1 MNKRIIF
8 VMAAILLSVSVFA
21 QHNEE
26 VTVEGTYRPKVNKV
40 DKIRLTPEK
49 PQPTFEMPSSDVQPK
64 ITDRKFDIELERLK
78 ATPYSDKNES
88 LVKPTE
94 NFLMAGLGTRIS
106 PLFLYRHDSQLT
118 KDVNLG
124 VGINHFSSWLN
135 MKDHPNSGFMNNLF
149 DVRVGAKLSNYQLNG
164 KVFFKNDLYHYYGC
178 RLSDSSN
185 MIPDDRI
192 DEFCPKQVY
201 NTLGLNAVLN
211 STDTHLQALQ
221 HAVGLDYHY
230 TYSKLDSREHFVGLN
245 GKLAY
250 ADSWWGDRNYP
261 QQVGLDLGFQYDNFS
276 TPMVDV
282 LAQDYDRMLLK
293 VNPYFEMKDD
303 FYKLHLG
310 VRFDYTSSDSVKV
323 SFRPDV
329 QGSLYVFDK
338 KLEFYAGLGGG
349 KQLLTFSEIIEE
361 NPFVGTNLPLLYRNV
376 KFSFEAGVRTTVAEK
391 VDLHAGMRYCNV
403 ANDYFYVMDVN
414 APASIYN
421 VFNQYTLLY
430 DNTETVSVTA
440 DARCKILDNLDAELN
455 LTYNHCT
462 PENENFAWYRPA
474 FESTLK
480 AFYAFDE
487 ALTFNAALR
496 FEAGRYAKVQKGY
509 SIYDEVKL
517 KNIFDLSLGADYK
530 LRDQLYVFAK
540 IDNIANCRYQMF
552 YDYPVT
558 GVQLFAGVKMKF

>member
-26 VTVEGTYRPKVNKV
+26 VTVEGTYRPKVHKV
-40 DKIRLTPEK
+40 DKIRLMPEK
-49 PQPTFEMPSSDVQPK
+49 PQPTFEMPSTEVNPK

-78 ATPYSDKNES
+78 AAPYSDKNES

-135 MKDHPNSGFMNNLF
+135 MDDRNNTGFMNNLF

-164 KVFFKNDLYHYYGC
+164 KAFFKNDLYHYYGYQ
-178 RLSDSSN
+178 LSNSS
-185 MIPDDRI
+185 IPADRVE
-192 DEFCPKQVY
+192 EFCPKQVY
-201 NTLGLNAVLN
+201 NTLGLNAALN

-221 HAVGLDYHY
+221 HALGLDYHY
-230 TYSKLDSREHFVGLN
+230 TFSKLDSREHFIGFN

-261 QQVGLDLGFQYDNFS
+261 QQVGVDLGFQYDYFS
-276 TPMVDV
+276 TPIFESTT
-282 LAQDYDRMLLK
+282 QDYDRMLLK
-293 VNPYFEMKDD
+293 INPYLEMKDD

-310 VRFDYTSSDSVKV
+310 VRFDYTSADSVKV
-323 SFRPDV
+323 CFRPDL
-329 QGSLYVFDK
+329 QGSLYVFDR

-349 KQLLTFSEIIEE
+349 KQLLTFAEIIEE
-361 NPFVGTNLPLLYRNV
+361 NPFVGTNLSLFYRNV
-376 KFSFEAGVRTTVAEK
+376 KFSFDAGLRTTVAEK
-391 VDLHAGMRYCNV
+391 VDLHAGVRYRKV
-403 ANDYFYVMDVN
+403 DNDYFFVMDEN

-421 VFNQYTLLY
+421 VFNQYRLLY
-430 DNTETVSVTA
+430 DNSETVSVTA

-455 LTYNHCT
+455 LTYNNCK
-462 PENENFAWYRPA
+462 PENEEFAWYRPS
-474 FESTLK
+474 FESSLK
-480 AFYAFDE
+480 AIYVYDE
-487 ALTFNAALR
+487 TLSVNAALQ
-496 FEAGRYAKVQKGY
+496 FEAGRHAKVYKGY
-509 SIYDEVKL
+509 GQYEEEKL
-517 KNIFDLSLGADYK
+517 KDIFDLSLGADYK
-530 LRDQLYVFAK
+530 LSDQLYVFAK
-540 IDNIANCRYQMF
+540 IDNIAHCRYQMF

-558 GVQLFAGVKMKF
+558 GIQLFAGVKMKF

>member
-1 MNKRIIF
+1 MNKHIIF
-8 VMAAILLSVSVFA
+8 LLAAILLSVNVLA

-26 VTVEGTYRPKVNKV
+26 VTVEGTYRPKVHKV

-49 PQPTFEMPSSDVQPK
+49 PQPTFEMPSTEVNPK

-78 ATPYSDKNES
+78 AAPYSDKNES

-135 MKDHPNSGFMNNLF
+135 MDDRNNTDFMNNLF

-164 KVFFKNDLYHYYGC
+164 KAFFKNDLYHYYGYQ
-178 RLSDSSN
+178 LSNSS
-185 MIPDDRI
+185 IPADRVE
-192 DEFCPKQVY
+192 EFCPKQVY
-201 NTLGLNAVLN
+201 NTLGLNAALN

-221 HAVGLDYHY
+221 HALGLDYHY
-230 TYSKLDSREHFVGLN
+230 TFSKLDSREHFIGFN

-250 ADSWWGDRNYP
+250 ADSWWGNRNYP
-261 QQVGLDLGFQYDNFS
+261 QQVGVDLGFQYDYFS
-276 TPMVDV
+276 TPIVESTT
-282 LAQDYDRMLLK
+282 QDYDRMLLK
-293 VNPYFEMKDD
+293 INPYLEMKDD

-310 VRFDYTSSDSVKV
+310 VRFDYTSADSVKV
-323 SFRPDV
+323 CFRPDL
-329 QGSLYVFDK
+329 QGSLYVFDR

-349 KQLLTFSEIIEE
+349 KQLLTFAEIIEE

-376 KFSFEAGVRTTVAEK
+376 KLSFEAGVRTTVAEK
-391 VDLHAGMRYCNV
+391 VDLHAGMRYRNV
-403 ANDYFYVMDVN
+403 ANDYFYVMDESC
-414 APASIYN
+414 PASIYN
-421 VFNQYTLLY
+421 VFNQYTFLY

-440 DARCKILDNLDAELN
+440 DARCKIVDNMDAELS
-455 LTYNHCT
+455 LTYNSCKT
-462 PENENFAWYRPA
+462 EVEEYAWYRPA
-474 FESTLK
+474 FEGDLK
-480 AFYAFDE
+480 LKYDFNE
-487 ALTFNAALR
+487 NLALNASLMYR
-496 FEAGRYAKVQKGY
+496 GGLYAKVLKGY
-509 SIYDEVKL
+509 GLYDPEKL
-517 KNIFDLSLGADYK
+517 KDVVDLSLGTDYK
-530 LRDQLYVFAK
+530 LSDQLYVFAR

-558 GVQLFAGVKMKF
+558 GIQVFAGVKMRF